1 MKTQFQLTQDHFVEA
16 GYRRN
21 REIASPTDSMKG
33 LVCQFY
39 KPIKDT
45 QGKRFTIQVKGY
57 SMPANCS
64 VKVVYEF
71 KAQINS
77 EEPIGHLSVC
87 FGTGIN
93 HHVSTIEE
101 LEMKINMVWEKLG
114 KNYMEYFPA
123 PVLAEDIVI

>member
-1 MKTQFQLTQDHFVEA
+1 VKNQFQLTEQHFVEA

-21 REIASPTDSMKG
+21 HQIASPADSMSG

-57 SMPANCS
+57 SMPANCP

-71 KAQINS
+71 SAQVS
-77 EEPIGHLSVC
+77 AEEPIGHLSIS
-87 FGTGIN
+87 FGTGIYP
-93 HHVSTIEE
+93 HASTIEE